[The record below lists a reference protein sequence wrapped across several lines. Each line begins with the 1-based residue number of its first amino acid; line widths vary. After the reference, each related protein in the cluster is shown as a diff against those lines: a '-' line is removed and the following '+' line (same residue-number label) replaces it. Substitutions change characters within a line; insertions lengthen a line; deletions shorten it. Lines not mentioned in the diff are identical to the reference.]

1 MKFAT
6 LIALGCVAAI
16 KIKGDPEEVDHSNE
30 FFQASEDGVGMPGKV
45 YERHVPGR
53 FQSGAEEGDEGDL
66 FMKSMITT
74 YAQEGKNKDGSPNG
88 KFFMTEAQTRAAA
101 DEVVNTH
108 AKLDG
113 EGKKKYLDTYFPRT
127 WAHFDVNGAGMVGVE
142 VMPQF
147 MRFILSN
154 QAVQYD

>member
-6 LIALGCVAAI
+6 LIALSCVAAVRLS
-16 KIKGDPEEVDHSNE
+16 GDDEPVDHSSE
-30 FFQASEDGVGMPGKV
+30 FFMASEDGVGMPGKV
-45 YERHVPGR
+45 YERHLPIR

-66 FMKSMITT
+66 FMKSMITQ
-74 YAQEGKNKDGSPNG
+74 YALEGKNKDGSPNG
-88 KFFMTEAQTRAAA
+88 KFFLNENQARAAA

-113 EGKKKYLDTYFPRT
+113 EGKKAYLDKYFPRT
-127 WAHFDVNGAGMVGVE
+127 WAHFDVNGNGMVGVE

-147 MRFILSN
+147 MRFVLSN